1 MAASAPNNPTPQ
13 DPRPTGDLEH
23 LFRQTFAEA
32 EVPPRANLWEQLDL
46 EMVSEQNDTYRRRL
60 VVHRWV
66 AAACLL
72 LALGFGGWAALY
84 QFRATQP
91 EMAANLPLG
100 AAGTEGAAAT
110 GLVRSSRNAP
120 VTAATAPD
128 AALAAAG
135 AAGATAGQQPAAAAA
150 HRSLTETLAAAYQS
164 ARAALGGSAPAGTL
178 SNDTQLAYRADGRSG
193 SQFELGVAS
202 HRTGSSLLDGYQN
215 AAAPAFALTSTGALS
230 GQGGAADGFSSLAA
244 LQARL
249 RSSLGLGL
257 PDTLKS
263 SLLALPTPTQLAATQ
278 TAEEEQPQTS
288 KLWRRVRLGGSY
300 AAGTYNPNINFS
312 QADARLK
319 AADPVTSALR
329 DYYQEDAETE
339 YRRHLRAGFSQRVAL
354 TVDYA
359 LSRRF
364 SLRSGAE
371 VAEHRATSATSYGFI
386 DGKQVGNDVNT
397 TLFNSRPGLASR
409 APLQARA
416 TSYRY
421 RTAGLPV
428 EVRYAGT
435 KPGVSIYAKVGAAVN
450 LLLGSHSELE
460 GSPEATRNY
469 TLTSADSPYR
479 QLLVTGRAGAGIR
492 YQPAA
497 AAWSV
502 AVGPTA
508 DAGFNTLNA
517 RPAQSVKNQSRPY
530 SVGVE
535 ASVEFGAARPA
546 TVLR

>member
-32 EVPPRANLWEQLDL
+32 EVAPRANLWEQLDL

-84 QFRATQP
+84 QFRGTQP
-91 EMAANLPLG
+91 ELAANLPLD

-110 GLVRSSRNAP
+110 GLARSSRNAP
-120 VTAATAPD
+120 AAAATD

-135 AAGATAGQQPAAAAA
+135 GAASATAGSQPAAGAA
-150 HRSLTETLAAAYQS
+150 HRTLTETLAAAYQS
-164 ARAALGGSAPAGTL
+164 ARTALGGSAPAGSL

-193 SQFELGVAS
+193 SQYGLGVAS
-202 HRTGSSLLDGYQN
+202 RRTGGSLLDGYQN
-215 AAAPAFALTSTGALS
+215 AADPAFTLTSAGALS
-230 GQGGAADGFSSLAA
+230 GQGGAAEGFSSLAA

-249 RSSLGLGL
+249 RSGLGLGL
-257 PDTLKS
+257 PDTLKP
-263 SLLALPTPTQLAATQ
+263 SLLALPTPTQLAAAQ
-278 TAEEEQPQTS
+278 TAEEEQPQTP

-300 AAGTYNPNINFS
+300 AAGAYNPNINFS

-371 VAEHRATSATSYGFI
+371 VAEHRAASATSYGFI

-421 RTAGLPV
+421 RTAGIPV

-546 TVLR
+546 TVLH